1 MKINQVI
8 KKELERVS
16 PFPSYTEDKCNL
28 LTCGICICHGLY
40 TYKVKKTNRWV
51 IKDCG
56 IDDL

>member
-40 TYKVKKTNRWV
+40 TYKVKKTNR
-51 IKDCG
+51 
-56 IDDL
+56 